1 MWHTEDLFLWDIAAH
16 KGVQVDDL
24 SPHGTYYNYAYE
36 QENQENNDSVLE
48 IGTENDSVLG
58 LQVTVC
64 LNNNNRV
71 CWLTDV

>member
-36 QENQENNDSVLE
+36 QEDQQTNDDVLE
-48 IGTENDSVLG
+48 LGTENEREREREG
-58 LQVTVC
+58 ERGRERIC
-64 LNNNNRV
+64 A
-71 CWLTDV
+71 